1 MSYLIYSN
9 AIDAKARNHEEATRR
24 MWSTWMPQND
34 RDTPYW
40 WSMITH
46 PDTGEVALNVGDAE
60 NVQESEADQLVE
72 TLDQTWTPEVENV

>member
-34 RDTPYW
+34 HDTPYW
-40 WSMITH
+40 WNMKVH
-46 PDTGEVALNVGDAE
+46 PTTGECALNVGDAE
-60 NVQESEADQLVE
+60 QVQESEADQLVE
-72 TLDQTWTPEVENV
+72 TLDPSWDVEVDV